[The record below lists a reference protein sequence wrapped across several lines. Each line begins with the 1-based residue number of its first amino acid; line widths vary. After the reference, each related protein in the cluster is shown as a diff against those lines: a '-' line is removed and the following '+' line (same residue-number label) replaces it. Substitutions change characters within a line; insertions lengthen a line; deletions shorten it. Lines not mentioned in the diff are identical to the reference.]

1 MRLLIIPPD
10 PFSLSYDLLSIIHWL
25 LLLHTNFIIIIMNL
39 MTKAETDHIYLH
51 LNSDSIYHLKR
62 IGGIIISTLSAQ
74 SSFIRAVAFLLHR
87 GFCRS

>member
-39 MTKAETDHIYLH
+39 MTEAETDHIYLH
-51 LNSDSIYHLKR
+51 LNSDSNNLKR